1 MFVSP
6 PSAPHSSAQGAQ
18 ESFLWVVAA
27 ASGGSRLL
35 RRCAPET
42 GVSMWYWDV
51 YMYIYIYMYILIYIY
66 I

>member
-42 GVSMWYWDV
+42 GVSMRYWDV
-51 YMYIYIYMYILIYIY
+51 YIYIYTYKVGPPR
-66 I
+66 